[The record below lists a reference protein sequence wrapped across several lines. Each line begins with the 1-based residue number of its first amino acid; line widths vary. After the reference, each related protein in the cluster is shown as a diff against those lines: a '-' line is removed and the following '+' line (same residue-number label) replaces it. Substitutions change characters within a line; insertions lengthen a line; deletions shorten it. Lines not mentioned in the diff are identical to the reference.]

1 MPDSDSNSPAQAEQR
16 ATAESANRHN
26 TFFDQIVRFSVKA
39 VILVFLISLGLKW
52 VTPGFREA
60 LSEKTGKLARELAK
74 DETRIILTGFFVS
87 NPAVHWKISEFRERQ
102 FDYKRAQEEMELALG
117 LFELHRGE
125 PEARLR
131 YIRRLEDLKKAAAQ
145 YAAANGSAAEK

>member
-1 MPDSDSNSPAQAEQR
+1 MPDSDSKSPAQTKQR
-16 ATAESANRHN
+16 SDSASANRHN
-26 TFFDQIVRFSVKA
+26 AFFDEIVSFSVKA
-39 VILVFLISLGLKW
+39 AILVFLISLGLKW

-60 LSEKTGKLARELAK
+60 LGEKAGKLARELAR

-87 NPAVHWKISEFRERQ
+87 NPAVHWKISEFREKQ

-131 YIRRLEDLKKAAAQ
+131 YIRRLEELKKAAARH
-145 YAAANGSAAEK
+145 AAANGSAAEK